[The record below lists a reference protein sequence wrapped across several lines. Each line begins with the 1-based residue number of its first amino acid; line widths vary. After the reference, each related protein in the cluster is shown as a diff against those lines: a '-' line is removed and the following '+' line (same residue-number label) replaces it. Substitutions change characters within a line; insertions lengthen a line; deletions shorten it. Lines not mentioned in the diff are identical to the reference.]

1 VGIVCDKPRSMRS
14 KRVQRGMQGV
24 TGLGDGT
31 GLTVKLENI
40 TVGYGDY
47 IVLREVTLVLRG
59 PGLVQ
64 ILGPNGAGKTTLLR
78 TILGFI
84 KPLKGRVL
92 VNDIDVTGR
101 PSQVGKYAGYVPQ
114 LEPSARHYPITAWE
128 LIETECEIRC
138 RDGNRRRIEE
148 VLSRVGL
155 PREAWHRPIGRL
167 SGGQRQRVFIARA
180 LVHDPPLLV
189 MDEPFSAVDPA
200 GKAGLAEL
208 IGWLSNSKLVIVTS
222 HDPMLLLKYTRTVVL
237 VNRGVV
243 AVGTPEEVLRRE
255 TLEKVYGGAVL
266 VVGEHPHIF
275 DEHGHGRR
283 RW

>member
-1 VGIVCDKPRSMRS
+1 MHRETELS
-14 KRVQRGMQGV
+14 
-24 TGLGDGT
+24 DGSA
-31 GLTVKLENI
+31 LTVSLENI

-47 IVLREVTLVLRG
+47 IVLSGVTLFLRG

-64 ILGPNGAGKTTLLR
+64 VLGPNGAGKTTLLR

-84 KPLKGRVL
+84 KPLKGHVL
-92 VNDIDVTGR
+92 VNGIDVTGR
-101 PSQVGKYAGYVPQ
+101 PSQVGRYAGYVPQ

-128 LIETECEIRC
+128 LIETECKIRC
-138 RDGNRRRIEE
+138 RGGKQQRRIEE
-148 VLSRVGL
+148 ILSRVGL
-155 PREAWHRPIGRL
+155 PREIWHRPIGRL

-189 MDEPFSAVDPA
+189 MDEPFSAVDPV

-208 IGWLSNSKLVIVTS
+208 IGELSNTKLVIVTS

-237 VNRGVV
+237 INRGVV
-243 AVGTPEEVLRRE
+243 AVGPPEEVLRRE
-255 TLEKVYGGAVL
+255 ILEKVYGGAVL

-275 DEHGHGRR
+275 DEHGHGQR